1 MTQLKA
7 LAFDVGGSV
16 FDWKTAIHSAVKQL
30 AASKNLAIDHEA
42 FAMAWRLQFF
52 IQIKRVHDNAIP
64 HVSADIL
71 VRAALEEVLKEFP
84 DLKVSDE
91 ERQNLLSA
99 WHQMKSFEDFP
110 PALKRLKEK
119 YKVYVLTVLSF
130 SMVADSSKHSGITWD
145 GIISCEFLSAY
156 KQRPEAYLEG
166 CAVMGLEPEEVA
178 MVAVHPSDLNSASKT
193 GMKMCYAEPQLR
205 EPDVP
210 GLSMLP
216 EYDSYFAWGKDFEE
230 LADKL
235 CGPNA

>member
-1 MTQLKA
+1 MTQPKA

-16 FDWKTAIHSAVKQL
+16 FDWKTSIHSAVKKL
-30 AASKNLAIDHEA
+30 AAGKNLPIDHEA

-52 IQIKRVHDNAIP
+52 VQIKRVHDNAIP
-64 HVSADIL
+64 HVNADVL
-71 VRAALEEVLKEFP
+71 VQAALEVVLTEFSG
-84 DLKVSDE
+84 LEVSDQ
-91 ERQNLLSA
+91 ERQGLLSA

-110 PALKRLKEK
+110 PALERLKEK

-130 SMVADSSKHSGITWD
+130 SMVADSSKVSGITWD

-166 CAVMGLEPEEVA
+166 CAVMGLKPEEVA

-193 GMKMCYAEPQLR
+193 GMKMCYAEPQLQ

-210 GLSMLP
+210 GLSMPP
-216 EYDSYFAWGKDFEE
+216 EYDNYFAWGKGFKE

-235 CGPNA
+235 CGINA

>member
-1 MTQLKA
+1 MSQLKA

-16 FDWKTAIHSAVKQL
+16 FDWKTSIHSAVKKL
-30 AASKNLAIDHEA
+30 AAGKNLPIDHEA

-52 IQIKRVHDNAIP
+52 VQIKRVHDNAIP
-64 HVSADIL
+64 HVNADVL
-71 VRAALEEVLKEFP
+71 VQAALEVVLTEFSG
-84 DLKVSDE
+84 LEVSDQ
-91 ERQNLLSA
+91 ERQGLLSA

-110 PALKRLKEK
+110 PALERLKEK

-130 SMVADSSKHSGITWD
+130 SMVADSSKVSGITWD

-166 CAVMGLEPEEVA
+166 CAVMGLKPEEVA

-193 GMKMCYAEPQLR
+193 GMKMCYAEPQLQ

-210 GLSMLP
+210 GLSMPP
-216 EYDSYFAWGKDFEE
+216 EYDNYFASGKDFKE

-235 CGPNA
+235 CGINA

>member
-1 MTQLKA
+1 MQ
-7 LAFDVGGSV
+7 
-16 FDWKTAIHSAVKQL
+16 
-30 AASKNLAIDHEA
+30 
-42 FAMAWRLQFF
+42 
-52 IQIKRVHDNAIP
+52 
-64 HVSADIL
+64 
-71 VRAALEEVLKEFP
+71 AALEEALKEFP

-91 ERQNLLSA
+91 ERRNLLST

-193 GMKMCYAEPQLR
+193 GMKMCYAEPQLQ

-210 GLSMLP
+210 GLSLLP